1 MVMTTAKVAEEGWRK
16 KMLQTAKPK
25 DLRSQMLAGS
35 YIRTLKSFKVIA
47 VYKTVFWVSMWVTN
61 NEN

>member
-1 MVMTTAKVAEEGWRK
+1 MTTAKVAEEGWRK
-16 KMLQTAKPK
+16 KMLQTAKSK

-35 YIRTLKSFKVIA
+35 YIRTLKSFNVIA